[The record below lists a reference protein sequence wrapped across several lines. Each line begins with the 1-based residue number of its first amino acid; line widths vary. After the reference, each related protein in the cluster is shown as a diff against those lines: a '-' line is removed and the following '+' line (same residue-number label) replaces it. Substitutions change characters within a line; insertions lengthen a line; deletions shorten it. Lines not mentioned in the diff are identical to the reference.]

1 MSKIDIAVKNAITIA
16 NDSRHG
22 YDQGSRWGPDY
33 DCSSLMITVWQ
44 RAGVPLKTK
53 GATYTGNMKSV
64 CLKCG
69 FKDVIKTV
77 NIKNGDGLES
87 GDILLGNGHV
97 VMYIG
102 SGNIVHASINE
113 LGKITGGKPGDQ
125 TGKEICVRGYYNKPW
140 TAVLRYVGGCES
152 YQAPADKEIL
162 RLGDKGTVVKHMQR
176 ALIAAGYSCGAS
188 GADGDFGSDTQKALM
203 AMQGEYG
210 LEVDG
215 EYGPIS
221 KKKLQEI
228 LSGKENETTAYAKGK
243 VYTLK
248 SEMKVRTGPGINYK
262 AKTYSEL
269 TTDGKKHDNDKD
281 GALNKGTRITCLAY
295 REVGYDIWIQCPSG
309 WIAGRYGGKEYVH

>member
-33 DCSSLMITVWQ
+33 DCSSFLITVWQ
-44 RAGVPLKTK
+44 QAGVPLKTN

-69 FKDVIKTV
+69 FKDVIKSV
-77 NIKNGDGLES
+77 NIKTGTGLES

-102 SGNIVHASINE
+102 NGRIVHASINE
-113 LGKITGGKPGDQ
+113 FGKITGGKPGDQ
-125 TGKEICVRGYYNKPW
+125 TGKEICVRSYYNKPW
-140 TAVLRYVGGCES
+140 ISVLRYAGNYESYTEPVDNAVLRY
-152 YQAPADKEIL
+152 
-162 RLGDKGTVVKHMQR
+162 GDKGAAVKNMQR
-176 ALIAAGYSCGAS
+176 DLIAAGFSCDAS
-188 GADGDFGSDTQKALM
+188 GADGDFGFDTKKALM
-203 AMQGEYG
+203 AMQREYG

-228 LSGKENETTAYAKGK
+228 LSGKENETTVYAKGK

-269 TTDGKKHDNDKD
+269 TTDGKKHDDDKD
-281 GALNKGTRITCLAY
+281 GALNKGTRITCIAY
-295 REVGYDIWIQCPSG
+295 KEVGDDIWIQCPSG
-309 WIAGRYGGKEYVH
+309 WLAGNYQGKRYIA

>member
-33 DCSSLMITVWQ
+33 DCSSFLITVWQ
-44 RAGVPLKTK
+44 QAGVPLKTN

-69 FKDVIKTV
+69 FKDVIKSV
-77 NIKNGDGLES
+77 NIKTGTGLES

-102 SGNIVHASINE
+102 NGRIVHASINE
-113 LGKITGGKPGDQ
+113 FGKITGGKPGDQ
-125 TGKEICVRGYYNKPW
+125 TGKEICVRSYYNKPW
-140 TAVLRYVGGCES
+140 ISVLRYAGNYESYMEPVDNAVLRY
-152 YQAPADKEIL
+152 
-162 RLGDKGTVVKHMQR
+162 GDKGAAVKNMQR
-176 ALIAAGYSCGAS
+176 DLIAAGFSCGAS
-188 GADGDFGSDTQKALM
+188 GADGDFGFDTKKALM
-203 AMQGEYG
+203 AMQREYG

-215 EYGPIS
+215 EYGPIG

-228 LSGKENETTAYAKGK
+228 LSGKENETTVYAKGK

-269 TTDGKKHDNDKD
+269 TTDGKKHDDDKD
-281 GALNKGTRITCLAY
+281 GALNKGTRITCIAY
-295 REVGYDIWIQCPSG
+295 KEVGDDIWIQCPSG
-309 WIAGRYGGKEYVH
+309 WIAGNYQGKRYIA